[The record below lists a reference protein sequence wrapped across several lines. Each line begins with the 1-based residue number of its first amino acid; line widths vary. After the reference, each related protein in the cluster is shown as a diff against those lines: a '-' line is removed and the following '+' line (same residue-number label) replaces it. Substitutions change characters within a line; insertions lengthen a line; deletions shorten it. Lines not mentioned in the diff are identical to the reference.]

1 MINKRRFYPW
11 LVVAML
17 CVVGCLNYLD
27 RMMITTMR
35 TSIMDEIPMS
45 EAHFGLLTSVFL
57 WIYGMASPFAG
68 YLADKFNRS
77 KVIIGSLFIWSLVT
91 WLTSTASNFEELLL
105 ARAFMGVSEACYI
118 PAALALIVDYH
129 PGNTK
134 STATGLHIGGVYVG
148 QSLGF
153 IGGWIAESHSW
164 HYAFH
169 IFGIIGV
176 VYALILVFLLKDKTV
191 ETLGSANETTR
202 HPSVNLRDAFT
213 SLFSNRAFNKVLLIW
228 GLAGAVSWMVNGWLP
243 TYYLERFHL
252 SQTQAGVYSTIYFF
266 TAMLLGVILGG
277 AMADLWAKRN
287 TNARILLPAIGF
299 LVAVPGVILASY
311 TDLIWVT
318 VMGFVL
324 YAFTRPF
331 IDANMMPI
339 LERMIDK
346 RFLATGYGIL
356 NFCSCLVGGIGIY
369 AAGVLRDAEISLS
382 AIFQVAA
389 ITMIICA
396 ITLFSLV
403 PKSTNKIERYEK
415 KQSA

>member
-1 MINKRRFYPW
+1 MINKKPFYPW

-57 WIYGMASPFAG
+57 WIYGIASPFAG

-91 WLTSTASNFEELLL
+91 WLTSMASNFEELLL

-134 STATGLHIGGVYVG
+134 STATGLHIGGVYIG

-176 VYALILVFLLKDKTV
+176 VYALILVFLLRDKTV
-191 ETLGSANETTR
+191 ETSDSVDDVTR
-202 HPSVNLRDAFT
+202 NLSVNLADAFR
-213 SLFSNRAFNKVLLIW
+213 SLFSNRAFIKVLFIW

-243 TYYLERFHL
+243 TYYLERFNL
-252 SQTQAGVYSTIYFF
+252 TQTQAGIYSTIYFF

-318 VMGFVL
+318 VIGFVL

-356 NFCSCLVGGIGIY
+356 NFCSCVVGGIGIY
-369 AAGVLRDAEISLS
+369 AAGVLRDAQISLS
-382 AIFQVAA
+382 IIFQVAA
-389 ITMIICA
+389 ITMVICA

-403 PKSTNKIERYEK
+403 PKSTNK
-415 KQSA
+415 

>member
-1 MINKRRFYPW
+1 MIHKKSFYPW
-11 LVVAML
+11 LLVAML

-35 TSIMDEIPMS
+35 SSIIAEIPMS
-45 EAHFGLLTSVFL
+45 EAQFGLLTSVFL
-57 WIYGMASPFAG
+57 WIYGFASPFAG

-91 WLTSTASNFEELLL
+91 WLTSQASNFEELLL
-105 ARAFMGVSEACYI
+105 ARALMGISEACYI

-134 STATGLHIGGVYVG
+134 STATGLHIGGVYIG

-153 IGGWIAESHSW
+153 IGGWIAETHSW

-169 IFGIIGV
+169 IFGVIGV
-176 VYALILVFLLKDKTV
+176 IYAIILIFLLKDKQETV
-191 ETLGSANETTR
+191 ASAGENNAAKST
-202 HPSVNLRDAFT
+202 VNIWDAFK
-213 SLFSNRAFNKVLLIW
+213 SLFKNYAFNMVLFIW

-243 TYYLERFHL
+243 TYYKEKFNLT
-252 SQTQAGVYSTIYFF
+252 QTEAGVYSTVYFF

-277 AMADLWAKRN
+277 ALADLWSKRN
-287 TNARILLPAIGF
+287 KNARILLPAIGF
-299 LVAVPGVILASY
+299 LIAVPGVIIASY

-318 VMGFVL
+318 VIGFVL

-339 LERMIDK
+339 LERIIDK
-346 RFLATGYGIL
+346 RYLATGYGIL
-356 NFCSCLVGGIGIY
+356 NFCSCIIGGIGIY
-369 AAGVLRDAEISLS
+369 AAGALRDAQIDLS
-382 AIFQVAA
+382 TVFQVAA
-389 ITMIICA
+389 LTMIVCA
-396 ITLFSLV
+396 VALFSLV
-403 PKSTNKIERYEK
+403 PRNNPKV
-415 KQSA
+415 

>member
-1 MINKRRFYPW
+1 MIHKKSFYPW
-11 LVVAML
+11 LLVAML

-35 TSIMDEIPMS
+35 SSIIAEIPMS
-45 EAHFGLLTSVFL
+45 EAQFGLLTSVFL
-57 WIYGMASPFAG
+57 WIYGFASPFAG

-91 WLTSTASNFEELLL
+91 WLTSQASNFNELLL
-105 ARAFMGVSEACYI
+105 ARALMGISEACYI

-134 STATGLHIGGVYVG
+134 STATGLHIGGVYIG

-153 IGGWIAESHSW
+153 IGGWIAETHSW

-169 IFGIIGV
+169 IFGVIGV
-176 VYALILVFLLKDKTV
+176 IYAIILIFLLKDKQETV
-191 ETLGSANETTR
+191 ASAGENNAAKST
-202 HPSVNLRDAFT
+202 VNIWDAFK
-213 SLFSNRAFNKVLLIW
+213 SLFKNYAFNMVLFIW

-243 TYYLERFHL
+243 TYYKEKFNLT
-252 SQTQAGVYSTIYFF
+252 QTEAGVYSTVYFF

-277 AMADLWAKRN
+277 ALADLWSKRN
-287 TNARILLPAIGF
+287 KNARILLPAIGF
-299 LVAVPGVILASY
+299 LIAVPGVIIASY

-318 VMGFVL
+318 VIGFVL

-339 LERMIDK
+339 LERIIDK
-346 RFLATGYGIL
+346 RYLATGYGIL
-356 NFCSCLVGGIGIY
+356 NFCSCIIGGIGIY
-369 AAGVLRDAEISLS
+369 AAGALRDAQIDLS
-382 AIFQVAA
+382 TVFQVAA
-389 ITMIICA
+389 LTMIVCA
-396 ITLFSLV
+396 VALFSLV
-403 PKSTNKIERYEK
+403 PRNNPKV
-415 KQSA
+415 

>member
-1 MINKRRFYPW
+1 MMIYKRSFYPW
-11 LVVAML
+11 LLVAML

-35 TSIMDEIPMS
+35 SSILEEIPMT
-45 EAHFGLLTSVFL
+45 EAQFGLLTSVFL
-57 WIYGMASPFAG
+57 WIYGIASPFAG

-77 KVIIGSLFIWSLVT
+77 RVIIGSLLIWSLVT
-91 WLTSTASNFEELLL
+91 WLTSQASNFEELLL
-105 ARAFMGVSEACYI
+105 ARALMGISEACYI
-118 PAALALIVDYH
+118 PAALALIVEYH

-134 STATGLHIGGVYVG
+134 STATGIHIGGVYIG

-153 IGGWIAESHSW
+153 IGGWIAETHTW
-164 HYAFH
+164 HYAFS

-176 VYALILVFLLKDKTV
+176 TYAFILMVLLKDKRNDLTDSAA
-191 ETLGSANETTR
+191 EITTKRSINLGE
-202 HPSVNLRDAFT
+202 AFK
-213 SLFSNRAFNKVLLIW
+213 SLFSNRAFNLLLFIW

-243 TYYLERFHL
+243 TYYKEKFDL
-252 SQTQAGVYSTIYFF
+252 SQTEAGVYSTVYFF

-287 TNARILLPAIGF
+287 KNARILLPAIGF
-299 LVAVPGVILASY
+299 LIAVPGVIIASY
-311 TDLIWVT
+311 TDLVWVT
-318 VMGFVL
+318 VIGFIL

-346 RFLATGYGIL
+346 RYLATGYGIL
-356 NFCSCLVGGIGIY
+356 NFCSCIIGGIGIF
-369 AAGVLRDAEISLS
+369 AAGVLRDAQVNLS

-389 ITMIICA
+389 LTMVVCA
-396 ITLFSLV
+396 FALFSLV
-403 PKSTNKIERYEK
+403 TKSSNK
-415 KQSA
+415 S

>member
-1 MINKRRFYPW
+1 MMIYKKSFYPW
-11 LVVAML
+11 LLVAML

-35 TSIMDEIPMS
+35 SSILEEIPMT
-45 EAHFGLLTSVFL
+45 EAQFGLLTSVFL
-57 WIYGMASPFAG
+57 WIYGIASPFAG

-77 KVIIGSLFIWSLVT
+77 RVIIGSLLIWSLVT
-91 WLTSTASNFEELLL
+91 WLTSQASNFEELLL
-105 ARAFMGVSEACYI
+105 ARALMGISEACYI
-118 PAALALIVDYH
+118 PAALALIVEYH

-134 STATGLHIGGVYVG
+134 STATGIHIGGVYIG

-153 IGGWIAESHSW
+153 IGGWIAETHTW
-164 HYAFH
+164 HYAFS

-176 VYALILVFLLKDKTV
+176 TYAFILMVLLKDKRNDLTSSAA
-191 ETLGSANETTR
+191 EITTKQSINLGE
-202 HPSVNLRDAFT
+202 AFK
-213 SLFSNRAFNKVLLIW
+213 SLFSNRGFNLLLFIW

-243 TYYLERFHL
+243 TYYKEKFDL
-252 SQTQAGVYSTIYFF
+252 SQTEAGVYSTVYFF

-287 TNARILLPAIGF
+287 KNARILLPAIGF
-299 LVAVPGVILASY
+299 LVAVPGVIIASY
-311 TDLIWVT
+311 TDLVWVT
-318 VMGFVL
+318 VIGFIL

-346 RFLATGYGIL
+346 RYLATGYGIL
-356 NFCSCLVGGIGIY
+356 NFCSCIIGGIGIY
-369 AAGVLRDAEISLS
+369 AAGVLRDAQVNLS

-389 ITMIICA
+389 LTMVVCA
-396 ITLFSLV
+396 FALFSLV
-403 PKSTNKIERYEK
+403 PKSSNKSLHI
-415 KQSA
+415 